1 MISVSAML
9 MALLP
14 QISVCKYRTDIKVY
28 RYITSN
34 CLVLIWLR
42 QIGVCSVYD
51 GQKGETIGPLWISG
65 MIAVCPCECS
75 VLLLYT
81 NKRSRSV

>member
-28 RYITSN
+28 RYITREKGYPCMSDEGRRGIPI
-34 CLVLIWLR
+34 CLMR
-42 QIGVCSVYD
+42 GEGVS
-51 GQKGETIGPLWISG
+51 
-65 MIAVCPCECS
+65 
-75 VLLLYT
+75 LY
-81 NKRSRSV
+81 V

>member
-28 RYITSN
+28 RYITKSGRTGGE
-34 CLVLIWLR
+34 LR
-42 QIGVCSVYD
+42 SKEGGGMKWQED
-51 GQKGETIGPLWISG
+51 GWR
-65 MIAVCPCECS
+65 AVKCG
-75 VLLLYT
+75 
-81 NKRSRSV
+81 RDA